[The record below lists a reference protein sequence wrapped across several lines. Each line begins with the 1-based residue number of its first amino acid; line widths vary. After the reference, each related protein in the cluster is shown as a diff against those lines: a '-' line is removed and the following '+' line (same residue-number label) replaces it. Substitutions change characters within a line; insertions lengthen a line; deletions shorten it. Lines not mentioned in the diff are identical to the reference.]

1 MNLFQ
6 TPDFAR
12 DMKRGEE
19 PAVDALLDLAFG
31 GPDESRL
38 VAALRKS
45 RVIAGETVLPM
56 DGQIIGYYA
65 LSYMVKPKGWLCL
78 APVAIHPDVQRR
90 GYGKRMIGVLT
101 EWARLTK
108 TPVVVIGDAK
118 FYQSAGF
125 SSDAAKNLQ
134 SSYHIEHTLLAG
146 AGDAQPQQTLVY
158 PAPFA
163 DI

>member
-6 TPDFAR
+6 TPEFAR

-19 PAVDALLDLAFG
+19 RAVDALLDHAFASTA
-31 GPDESRL
+31 ESRL
-38 VAALRKS
+38 VGKLRKS

-78 APVAIHPDVQRR
+78 APVAIHPDVQNR
-90 GYGKRMIGVLT
+90 GYGKRMLGVLT

-108 TPVVVIGDAK
+108 TPVVVLGEPN
-118 FYQSAGF
+118 FYQRAGF
-125 SSDAAKNLQ
+125 SSDHAKDLVTPYPIQN
-134 SSYHIEHTLLAG
+134 TLIAGVEIAQQQALIYPLAF
-146 AGDAQPQQTLVY
+146 QQ
-158 PAPFA
+158 
-163 DI
+163 